1 MKLITVITSNMF
13 LDLTSREKQENQGG
27 GFTPK
32 ERILNVDLKLGQ
44 RVVFDNIGDFIGD
57 FISRLISE
65 TCKSSL

>member
-44 RVVFDNIGDFIGD
+44 RVVSLITLETLLETL
-57 FISRLISE
+57 SRD
-65 TCKSSL
+65 

>member
-44 RVVFDNIGDFIGD
+44 RVVSLITLETLLETLSGD
-57 FISRLISE
+57 
-65 TCKSSL
+65 